1 MRYSA
6 IGEELPVAGFDRA
19 RLRIAVVLLALP
31 GSTAASAY
39 DFKCPAPT
47 EQVANDVKADLDG
60 QAQALI
66 GSGTAAVKGRFEST
80 VVDLFSKYQNSDR
93 VAIAQNFLG
102 PACDFLKAANIP
114 DEQKYERW
122 LQIAPLVEK
131 YFHDER
137 PRNGGQSVGT
147 IAGLWNGK
155 IFYSDGRAVKPFT
168 FTFDAIGCRG
178 RGDENNTFGD
188 QTSERLFSYLE
199 CPTNTLTPGQT
210 IRIRKTYDGTAGATH
225 TVVYEGVVS
234 SDMREISG
242 HWVAGPNRGSFVLQ
256 R

>member
-1 MRYSA
+1 M
-6 IGEELPVAGFDRA
+6 VGFDRA

-147 IAGLWNGK
+147 MQA
-155 IFYSDGRAVKPFT
+155 S
-168 FTFDAIGCRG
+168 
-178 RGDENNTFGD
+178 
-188 QTSERLFSYLE
+188 
-199 CPTNTLTPGQT
+199 
-210 IRIRKTYDGTAGATH
+210 GTARSFIRTAGRSSRLRSPSTQSDVGAAATK
-225 TVVYEGVVS
+225 TTPSATRLRRDFSLIS
-234 SDMREISG
+234 SARPI
-242 HWVAGPNRGSFVLQ
+242 R
-256 R
+256 